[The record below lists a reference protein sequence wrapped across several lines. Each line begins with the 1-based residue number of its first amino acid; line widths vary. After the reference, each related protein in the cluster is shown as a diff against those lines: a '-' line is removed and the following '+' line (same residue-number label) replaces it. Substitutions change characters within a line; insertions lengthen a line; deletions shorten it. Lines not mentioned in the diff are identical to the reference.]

1 MPYLNISRIDN
12 QTASLFKRRP
22 KKCGAKQAILLV
34 DDEEGILV
42 MLENL
47 LQKEGFFDIVKTGSA
62 AEALNAVQTRRFDM
76 IVLDVMLPDMD
87 GFSLCTEMRKTITT
101 LVLFLT
107 VRSSGLDKL
116 RGLFLGG
123 DDYVTKPFNPL
134 EVIAR
139 IQAHLRRSM
148 MVESNHKYAKNR
160 SAAGRLLP

>member
-1 MPYLNISRIDN
+1 
-12 QTASLFKRRP
+12 
-22 KKCGAKQAILLV
+22 
-34 DDEEGILV
+34 
-42 MLENL
+42 
-47 LQKEGFFDIVKTGSA
+47 A

-101 LVLFLT
+101 PVLFLT
-107 VRSSGLDKL
+107 ARSSDLDKL

-139 IQAHLRRSM
+139 IQAHLR
-148 MVESNHKYAKNR
+148 
-160 SAAGRLLP
+160 

>member
-1 MPYLNISRIDN
+1 MRSE
-12 QTASLFKRRP
+12 
-22 KKCGAKQAILLV
+22 AILLV

-87 GFSLCTEMRKTITT
+87 GFSLCTEIRKTITT

-107 VRSSGLDKL
+107 ARSSDLDKL

-123 DDYVTKPFNPL
+123 DDYVTKPSNPL
-134 EVIAR
+134 EVIAQ

-160 SAAGRLLP
+160 SAVGRLIP

>member
-1 MPYLNISRIDN
+1 MRSE
-12 QTASLFKRRP
+12 
-22 KKCGAKQAILLV
+22 AILLV

-87 GFSLCTEMRKTITT
+87 GFSLCTEIRTTITT

-107 VRSSGLDKL
+107 ARSSDLDKL

-123 DDYVTKPFNPL
+123 DDYVTKPSNPL
-134 EVIAR
+134 EVIAQ

-160 SAAGRLLP
+160 SAVGRLIP